1 MTTASLWSHNKAQSL
16 SIPSRCCCCCC
27 CCCVVVLWKLDLA
40 FLLYKALD
48 QNPFRPFTMS
58 CQCATCT
65 SGEVRWPRDLAR
77 RTCDAANQS
86 RQKRGW
92 GWGPGKGR
100 QQNGRPGS
108 GGSFFLVEGRMPSD
122 RDSDSDMELSKGR
135 AAQSNANRELG
146 SI

>member
-1 MTTASLWSHNKAQSL
+1 MASLWSHNKAQSFQVPFL
-16 SIPSRCCCCCC
+16 LAADGCCCC
-27 CCCVVVLWKLDLA
+27 VVLWKLDLA

-65 SGEVRWPRDLAR
+65 SGE
-77 RTCDAANQS
+77 S

-108 GGSFFLVEGRMPSD
+108 GGSFFLVEGRTP
-122 RDSDSDMELSKGR
+122 SDSDTSRRTRGC
-135 AAQSNANRELG
+135 SNLRTVRTRKVKRSATGVSTSARC
-146 SI
+146 